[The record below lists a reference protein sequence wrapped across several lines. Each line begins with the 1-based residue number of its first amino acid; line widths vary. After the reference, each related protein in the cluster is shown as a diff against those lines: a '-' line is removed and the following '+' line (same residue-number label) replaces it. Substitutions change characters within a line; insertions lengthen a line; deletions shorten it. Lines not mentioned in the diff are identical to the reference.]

1 MKQAEASALLGP
13 CPQWVETNKW
23 VNVLYVRWMCYED
36 DAGAEAGEWGAGQ
49 GQGVEPGV
57 GNGLHGGRIGPEG
70 CLASLD
76 HTRMR
81 NAVGIPSALGE
92 LKKPQ
97 GYSLHY
103 FSS

>member
-1 MKQAEASALLGP
+1 MEASALLGP

-49 GQGVEPGV
+49 GQEVEPGV